1 MNTDEIPGW
10 NNGKAFYDL
19 MIRELPAKAKFL
31 EMGVFF
37 GKGLIYLAQHSEF
50 EIYGVDSFIAETTPY
65 MPVNIKY
72 DSDFYAACL
81 ENLFEFN
88 VQRKVTL
95 IALESERA
103 SKLFPDQSLDCVFID
118 GEHSYEPVLRDINL
132 WKPKVKPGG
141 YLSGDDYGEP
151 WGGVIKAVDELFPER
166 TIVPN
171 WTWYVKV

>member
-1 MNTDEIPGW
+1 MNPDDIPGW
-10 NNGKAFYDL
+10 NNGKAFYDHL
-19 MIRELPAKAKFL
+19 IETLPSNAKVL
-31 EMGVFF
+31 EMGVFH
-37 GKGLIYLAQHSEF
+37 GRGLIYLAKHSDF
-50 EIYGVDSFIAETTPY
+50 EIYGVDSFVANVTPY
-65 MPVNIKY
+65 LTDDIKT
-72 DSDFYAACL
+72 DRDFYEACVS
-81 ENLFEFN
+81 NLFKFD

-95 IALESERA
+95 VALDSERA

-118 GEHSYEPVLRDINL
+118 GEHSYEPVMRDIAL